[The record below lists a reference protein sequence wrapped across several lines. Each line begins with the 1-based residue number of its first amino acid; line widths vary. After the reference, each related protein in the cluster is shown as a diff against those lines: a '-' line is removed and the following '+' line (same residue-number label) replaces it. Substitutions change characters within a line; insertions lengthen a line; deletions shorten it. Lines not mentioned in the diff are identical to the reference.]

1 MSFLFLLMMQNSEQ
15 IQGLPI
21 PKRVI
26 LKYFDVNSAIFTLS
40 GNVFASK

>member
-1 MSFLFLLMMQNSEQ
+1 MQNSVR
-15 IQGLPI
+15 IQDMTI

-26 LKYFDVNSAIFTLS
+26 LKNFDVNGAIFTLS